1 MDLIFR
7 IAAIG
12 IVVAV
17 LSQLL
22 SKSGRD
28 DMATMVAIA
37 GLVIV
42 LVMVIGVISDLFESV
57 KNVFNLYKEA
67 KHDKDRIHW
76 HHRRIADAGTPAY

>member
-42 LVMVIGVISDLFESV
+42 LAMVIGVISDLFESV
-57 KNVFNLYKEA
+57 KNVFNLY
-67 KHDKDRIHW
+67 
-76 HHRRIADAGTPAY
+76 

>member
-1 MDLIFR
+1 MSVDLIFR

-22 SKSGRD
+22 GKAGRD

-42 LVMVIGVISDLFESV
+42 IGVISDLFESV
-57 KNVFNLYKEA
+57 KSVFNLY
-67 KHDKDRIHW
+67 
-76 HHRRIADAGTPAY
+76 

>member
-1 MDLIFR
+1 VDLIFR

-57 KNVFNLYKEA
+57 KNVFNLY
-67 KHDKDRIHW
+67 
-76 HHRRIADAGTPAY
+76 

>member
-57 KNVFNLYKEA
+57 KNVFNLY
-67 KHDKDRIHW
+67 
-76 HHRRIADAGTPAY
+76 